1 MNSSY
6 KIHIRKIQQ
15 KNYDLL
21 LKHGI
26 NPLLAKL
33 LSSRGVTEVSQI
45 QYRWPNLINP
55 NNLSQIEQATNY
67 LLESIINKKRIL
79 IVADYDCDG
88 ATACAVGIRA
98 LKAMGANVNFI
109 VPNRFHNNYGLS
121 VDIIK
126 QAYEQSIEKPDLII
140 TVDNGISS
148 VEGVEYA
155 RQMGIEVI
163 ITDHHLPGKILP
175 RALAIINPNQSSCNF
190 PSKNLAGVGVIFY
203 LMIALRSK
211 MRIHGIY
218 KENEGPKLNEL
229 VDLVALGTVADL
241 VQLDFNNRILVA
253 QGLKRIQTN
262 KTIVGIQALFN
273 ISNKDMNKANSNDLG
288 FSIAPKINAAGRL
301 SDMSIGIRCLITDNY
316 EEALYI
322 AQQLNDINNKRKKI
336 EEESNSQAILEI
348 DKYGYE
354 SNNSIC
360 IYQENWNHGIVGLI
374 ASKLKEKYWKPTI
387 AFAPSKNNE
396 LRGSGR
402 SIPGINIKEILDAI
416 SKKFNIIQ
424 QFGGHAMAAGLTIT
438 KNNYIKFKSAFE
450 ETSKNIIGNND
461 IRQTLETD
469 GSLEIKYA
477 NTEFADLLNQQVWG
491 SGFDEP
497 LFIDQFEII
506 SQKILKNKHLKL
518 VLQREK
524 LVFDAIYFNHQKVEY
539 KNIKAVY
546 KIENNLWNNKKSL
559 QIIIQLIIANY

>member
-6 KIHIRKIQQ
+6 KIYTRKIH
-15 KNYDLL
+15 KENYDLL
-21 LKHGI
+21 LKNGI

-33 LSSRGVTEVSQI
+33 FSSRGVTEPSQV
-45 QYRWPNLINP
+45 QYIWSNLINP
-55 NNLSQIEQATNY
+55 NNLSQIEKATNY
-67 LLESIINKKRIL
+67 LLESIIRKKRIL

-88 ATACAVGIRA
+88 ATACALAVRA
-98 LKAMGANVNFI
+98 LKKMGAIVNFI
-109 VPNRFHNNYGLS
+109 VPNRFNNNYGLS

-126 QAYEQSIEKPDLII
+126 QAYEQAMEKPDLII

-148 VEGVEYA
+148 IEGVEYA
-155 RQMGIEVI
+155 RQMGIDVI
-163 ITDHHLPGKILP
+163 VTDHHLPGKTLP
-175 RALAIINPNQSSCNF
+175 KALAIINPNQSGCNF

-211 MRIHGIY
+211 MRIRGIY

-241 VQLDFNNRILVA
+241 VKLDLNNRILVT
-253 QGLKRIQTN
+253 QGLKRIQAN

-273 ISNKDMNKANSNDLG
+273 VSNKKINIANSNDLG
-288 FSIAPKINAAGRL
+288 FFIAPKINAAGRL

-316 EEALYI
+316 EEALDI
-322 AQQLNDINNKRKKI
+322 AQKLNDINNERKKI
-336 EEESNSQAILEI
+336 EEESNLQAISEI
-348 DKYGYE
+348 DNYE
-354 SNNSIC
+354 SESSNSIC
-360 IYQENWNHGIVGLI
+360 IYKENWNHGIVGLI

-402 SIPGINIKEILDAI
+402 SITGINIKEILDII

-438 KNNYIKFKSAFE
+438 KNNYMNFKSAFE
-450 ETSKNIIGNND
+450 ETTKNIIGNND
-461 IRQTLETD
+461 IRQLLETD
-469 GSLEIKYA
+469 GSLDIKYA
-477 NTEFADLLNQQVWG
+477 NTEFANLLNQQVWG

-506 SQKILKNKHLKL
+506 SQKTLKNKHLKL

-524 LVFDAIYFNHQKVEY
+524 LLFDGIYFNHQIVEY
-539 KNIKAVY
+539 KNIKAIY
-546 KIENNLWNNKKSL
+546 RIENNLWNDKTSL
-559 QIIIQLIIANY
+559 QLIIRLIIPND

>member
-6 KIHIRKIQQ
+6 KICIRKTQH
-15 KNYDLL
+15 KNYNLL
-21 LKHGI
+21 LKNGI

-33 LSSRGVTEVSQI
+33 LSSRGVTEASQI
-45 QYRWPNLINP
+45 QYNWLNLINP
-55 NNLSQIEQATNY
+55 NNLSHIEKATNY
-67 LLESIINKKRIL
+67 LLESIISKKRIL

-88 ATACAVGIRA
+88 ATACAVAVRA

-109 VPNRFHNNYGLS
+109 VPNRFNNNYGLS

-126 QAYEQSIEKPDLII
+126 QAYEESTEKPDLII

-155 RQMGIEVI
+155 RQMGIDVI
-163 ITDHHLPGKILP
+163 ITDHHLPGKTLP
-175 RALAIINPNQSSCNF
+175 KALAIINPNQYDCNF

-203 LMIALRSK
+203 VMIALRSK
-211 MRIHGIY
+211 MRIRGIY
-218 KENEGPKLNEL
+218 KKNEGPKLNEL

-241 VQLDFNNRILVA
+241 VKLDFNNRILVA
-253 QGLKRIQTN
+253 QGLKRIQAN

-273 ISNKDMNKANSNDLG
+273 ISNKNINNANSNDLG
-288 FSIAPKINAAGRL
+288 FLIAPKINAAGRL

-316 EEALYI
+316 EEASDI
-322 AQQLNDINNKRKKI
+322 AQKLNDINNERKKI
-336 EEESNSQAILEI
+336 EEESNLQAILEI
-348 DKYGYE
+348 DKYGSE
-354 SNNSIC
+354 SNKTIC
-360 IYQENWNHGIVGLI
+360 LYKENWNHGIVGLI

-402 SIPGINIKEILDAI
+402 SITGINIKEILDII

-438 KNNYIKFKSAFE
+438 KNNYINFKSAFE
-450 ETSKNIIGNND
+450 ETTKNIIGNND
-461 IRQTLETD
+461 IRQVLETD
-469 GSLEIKYA
+469 GSLDIEYA
-477 NTEFADLLNQQVWG
+477 NTEFANLLNQQVWG

-506 SQKILKNKHLKL
+506 SQTTLKDKHLKL
-518 VLQREK
+518 LLKRED
-524 LVFDAIYFNHQKVEY
+524 LMFDGICFNHQVVEH

-546 KIENNLWNNKKSL
+546 KIENNSWNNKKSL
-559 QIIIQLIIANY
+559 QLVIRLITPN